1 MVRKSILQPLILA
14 GAALLAPARGVLA
27 EDPAVPMLRHAVA
40 CPPFQGEP
48 KLAALY
54 HGEMVQ
60 MLKSAPGIDFL
71 EGSRAAGRQA
81 PEFAFQVKGAVETNE
96 EGQTFVM
103 VTLLDRARDERI
115 ASYVAPAS
123 ADPDVLGAWKRTIE
137 TDIARRAA
145 KLPFECRVHQH
156 RGQTSVSLDRGLDAG
171 LLPGTVLLVS
181 MDEEPLVSPL
191 TGEIVGRDSPRA
203 AGQIE
208 VFRVKEHAAYA
219 RPVPGT
225 KLPRTSQIYA
235 RNF

>member
-1 MVRKSILQPLILA
+1 MVRTSRLHPLLLA
-14 GAALLAPARGVLA
+14 GLALLAPVAGVSA
-27 EDPAVPMLRHAVA
+27 QEPAAPLLRHAVA

-60 MLKSAPGIDFL
+60 MLNSAPGIDFL
-71 EGSRAAGRQA
+71 AGPRAAGRQA
-81 PEFAFQVKGAVETNE
+81 PEFAFLVKGSVETNA
-96 EGQTFVM
+96 EGQPFVM
-103 VTLLDRARDERI
+103 VVLLDRARDERL

-123 ADPDVLGAWKRTIE
+123 ADPAVLGAWKRTIE

-156 RGQTSVSLDRGLDAG
+156 RGQSSVSLDRGLDAG
-171 LLPGTVLLVS
+171 LLLGMVLLVS
-181 MDEEPLVSPL
+181 LDEEPLISPL

-208 VFRVKEHAAYA
+208 VFRVKDHSAYA

-225 KLPRTSQIYA
+225 KLPRAARIYA